1 MWIIYTIIYSLLI
14 GIYEIFKKKAVL
26 KSSIYEFLFYFSLIS
41 FIIVL
46 IFSENVF
53 DLNIIYLLI
62 IFLKSIIIVISWLL
76 NTYVIMKMDLGL
88 YGITKLSRIVFSVL
102 LSVIFLKEIITF
114 KIFIGIL
121 VVLLGLFLSNTLSDK
136 SMGRE
141 KSIKLVLLF
150 LFSCLLSS
158 ISAIIDK
165 KILYDITESQL
176 QFWFMFFLT
185 ICYFIIFVIK
195 QQTNNIKET
204 LSNYW
209 IILAAILLT
218 VGDRLLFVA
227 NSNPDSKVSI
237 MTILKQ
243 LSTIELL
250 ILGKIMFKENNIL
263 KKLACLSLIFIG
275 IIIIFI

>member
-1 MWIIYTIIYSLLI
+1 
-14 GIYEIFKKKAVL
+14 
-26 KSSIYEFLFYFSLIS
+26 
-41 FIIVL
+41 
-46 IFSENVF
+46 
-53 DLNIIYLLI
+53 
-62 IFLKSIIIVISWLL
+62 
-76 NTYVIMKMDLGL
+76 MDLGL

>member
-1 MWIIYTIIYSLLI
+1 M
-14 GIYEIFKKKAVL
+14 
-26 KSSIYEFLFYFSLIS
+26 
-41 FIIVL
+41 
-46 IFSENVF
+46 
-53 DLNIIYLLI
+53 
-62 IFLKSIIIVISWLL
+62 
-76 NTYVIMKMDLGL
+76 
-88 YGITKLSRIVFSVL
+88 
-102 LSVIFLKEIITF
+102 
-114 KIFIGIL
+114 
-121 VVLLGLFLSNTLSDK
+121 
-136 SMGRE
+136 
-141 KSIKLVLLF
+141 
-150 LFSCLLSS
+150 
-158 ISAIIDK
+158 
-165 KILYDITESQL
+165 
-176 QFWFMFFLT
+176 T

>member
-1 MWIIYTIIYSLLI
+1 
-14 GIYEIFKKKAVL
+14 
-26 KSSIYEFLFYFSLIS
+26 
-41 FIIVL
+41 
-46 IFSENVF
+46 
-53 DLNIIYLLI
+53 
-62 IFLKSIIIVISWLL
+62 
-76 NTYVIMKMDLGL
+76 MKMDLGL